1 MAALILS
8 NPVMGCAS
16 CEELAGTP
24 LEGAGR
30 QADADMD
37 VLNYVRENLNS
48 NNSGKKNFIYIVGL
62 FFYNHSLQ
70 LEEGIHVRIP
80 AEVVSED
87 INSVNRST
95 RPEDLLTVFFS
106 GFF

>member
-37 VLNYVRENLNS
+37 VLTYVRENLRSKNS
-48 NNSGKKNFIYIVGL
+48 
-62 FFYNHSLQ
+62 
-70 LEEGIHVRIP
+70 
-80 AEVVSED
+80 
-87 INSVNRST
+87 
-95 RPEDLLTVFFS
+95 
-106 GFF
+106 